1 MLFQNT
7 GVENF
12 LQEVFRPVQTID
24 EFVLQLHK
32 AVSCVQED
40 VPVTRIEGVLNC
52 VGISISE
59 SSKEETIVLF
69 DEGRQEGTPE
79 VYEYLNADCST
90 TRICIYGEKGQ
101 NRTLEQKEIL
111 NFMGQVI
118 YNILSRLTLQ
128 GLLRHARGTD
138 LVVGLPNLT
147 VFMDFARELIEQDK
161 IDGYESLYLNIRNFK
176 YVNRKLSYRSGNEI
190 MKQYAAHL
198 KEHLDSEEMVARPG
212 GDNFI
217 VLLKK
222 EHTPGFLRLLENVE
236 VSHKAGDRE
245 YKFELKATIGVTHL
259 KGVED
264 AGEVMMRSS
273 VAYQVARDKE
283 GGAVAYY
290 DEQKYSNIMKQKD
303 ISANF
308 DDALKNEK
316 FVVYYQPKVRT
327 RDSKIGGAEA
337 LIRWY
342 FKGSIVSPGEF
353 IPILE
358 KDGSI
363 CRLDF
368 YVLDKVCAFL
378 KRLQEEGQDYLKI
391 SVNFSRCHMENKHLA
406 EDIVAVINKHGVP
419 HKYIEVELTESED
432 FKDYEEISK
441 LVNKLKQY
449 DIATSID
456 DFGTGYSSLNML
468 RLAEIDLLKID
479 RSFVQMDEEFERKF
493 RDIVMLKNIVRMAKE
508 LGIQIVAEGV
518 ETKEQYEYLSTTGCD
533 MMQGYYFDKPLP
545 EDEFIKRMKI
555 GKYEKR

>member
-308 DDALKNEK
+308 DDALKNEE

-378 KRLQEEGQDYLKI
+378 KRLQEERQDYLKI

>member
-1 MLFQNT
+1 MLYQNT
-7 GVENF
+7 GVESF
-12 LQEVFRPVQTID
+12 LQEVFKPVQTID

-32 AVSCVQED
+32 AISCVQED
-40 VPVTRIEGVLNC
+40 VLVARIEGVLNC
-52 VGISISE
+52 VDISLSE
-59 SSKEETIVLF
+59 RAKEATIVLF
-69 DEGRQEGTPE
+69 DEGRAAGAPE
-79 VYEYLNADCST
+79 VYEYPNAGGST
-90 TRICIYGEKGQ
+90 TKICIYGEKGQ
-101 NRTLEQKEIL
+101 GWTPEQKEIL
-111 NFMGQVI
+111 KLISQVI

-128 GLLRHARGTD
+128 ELIKHVKGTD
-138 LVVGLPNLT
+138 LMVGLPNLT
-147 VFMDFARELIEQDK
+147 AFMDFARELIVK
-161 IDGYESLYLNIRNFK
+161 GRIDEYESLYLNIRNFK

-198 KEHLDSEEMVARPG
+198 KEHLDNEEMVARPG

-222 EHTPGFLRLLENVE
+222 EHTSDFLKFLENVE
-236 VSHKAGDRE
+236 VSQKAGGRE

-259 KGVED
+259 RGVKD

-283 GGAVAYY
+283 GSAVAYY

-308 DDALKNEK
+308 DDSLKNED

-342 FKGSIVSPGEF
+342 FKGNIVSPGEF

-378 KRLQEEGQDYLKI
+378 KKLREEGQDYLKI

-406 EDIVAVINKHGVP
+406 EDIVAVIDKHGVP

-545 EDEFIKRMKI
+545 ENEFIKRLKI
-555 GKYEKR
+555 GKYEER